1 MIPVGVVLKDPL
13 PLYSSDNDMVESA
26 WRVDAGF
33 AWPAVNIAEH
43 DLVGNYNFMD
53 VPPRSCSPQEG

>member
-33 AWPAVNIAEH
+33 AWHAGRIAKN
-43 DLVGNYNFMD
+43 LCVGKL
-53 VPPRSCSPQEG
+53 

>member
-33 AWPAVNIAEH
+33 AGHAVGIAQT
-43 DLVGNYNFMD
+43 LCIGKL
-53 VPPRSCSPQEG
+53 